1 MPFPILAAMGVAAGA
16 KAGLGFLNSMNAED
30 RARKLAQGDLSAY
43 QNATPMI
50 QSAYDAQQTMWSPY
64 TQNAGADM
72 EAYRN
77 ATNDPYW
84 SQDPER
90 FQFGKNVE
98 DYIDPALEYR
108 IQQGVRGLD
117 ASASAQ
123 GGLFSSGHG
132 RDVTAFGQEEASKEK
147 VLAGQRFQQERG
159 QAYQEHADFLAN
171 QQARRQGRLNASQ
184 GLASMGMQG
193 VQNLSQQRGNYDT
206 SMIANSTDIA
216 RAKSAI
222 SANRQSPFQRIAGLG
237 LGLLSG
243 GANMYSNYLQASPG
257 SAMANEQL
265 ANKVGG

>member
-1 MPFPILAAMGVAAGA
+1 MPFPILGAMALAAGA
-16 KAGLGFLNSMNAED
+16 KAGSQYLSSMNEEQ

-43 QNATPMI
+43 QQATPMI

-64 TQNAGADM
+64 TQNAGSDM

-84 SQDPER
+84 NQDPER
-90 FQFGKNVE
+90 FQFDKTVE

-132 RDVTAFGQEEASKEK
+132 RDVMSYGQEEASKEK
-147 VLAGQRFQQERG
+147 VLAGQRFSQERG

-184 GLASMGMQG
+184 GLANMGMQG
-193 VQNLSQQRGNYDT
+193 VQNLSAQRGNYDT
-206 SMIANSTDIA
+206 SMINNTTDIA

-222 SANRQSPFQRIAGLG
+222 SASRQSPFQRIAGLG

-243 GANMYSNYLQASPG
+243 GANMYSNYLQAAPG